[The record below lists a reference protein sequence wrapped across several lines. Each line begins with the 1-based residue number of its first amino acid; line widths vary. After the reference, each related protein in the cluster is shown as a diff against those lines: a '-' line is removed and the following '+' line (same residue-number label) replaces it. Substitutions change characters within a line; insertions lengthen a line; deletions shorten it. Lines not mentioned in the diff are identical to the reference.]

1 MENKE
6 NNIRNRKRA
15 ANYSQ
20 RELES
25 IMFAVEENFEIINS
39 KLTDEITNQKKRAAW
54 SKVAQKVGRFF
65 LYRPIWHGFLIV
77 FSLFSV
83 K

>member
-6 NNIRNRKRA
+6 NNITNRKHA

-20 RELES
+20 CELES
-25 IMFAVEENFEIINS
+25 KMFAVEKKFKIINS

-54 SKVAQKVGRFF
+54 SKVAQKVG
-65 LYRPIWHGFLIV
+65 
-77 FSLFSV
+77 
-83 K
+83 